1 MIIEVGSQR
10 YKEIFGARD
19 FLTQPFQSR
28 LPPHRLL
35 VEALADP
42 SKSIT
47 AIDTLLA
54 DANPNGV
61 LHSAGLQDIHL
72 GTQVLMHARVAAS
85 RVGGQLV
92 LPGNG
97 LSSNLA
103 DGLVDVMKNFKIP
116 SRASD
121 ADVQAFLI
129 EASFAVGM
137 KALGAI
143 GPVGKIAAAVIGFAR
158 EIIQLIK
165 QRRLIKEDDAERRE
179 ALAYAKLPPLQEPD
193 TQVDAWYVDQVLRP
207 LMEGPSWTPI
217 FSPRFDSD
225 EWVGVERNGGYAF
238 RPWESRARCR

>member
-19 FLTQPFQSR
+19 FLTQLFQSR
-28 LPPHRLL
+28 LPPHRLV

-42 SKSIT
+42 PKSIT

-72 GTQVLMHARVAAS
+72 GTRCSCTPASPPHASAAS
-85 RVGGQLV
+85 
-92 LPGNG
+92 
-97 LSSNLA
+97 SSSPRQRPLEQPRRRPRRRREAFCNSSA
-103 DGLVDVMKNFKIP
+103 PATPTSKP
-116 SRASD
+116 SSS
-121 ADVQAFLI
+121 

-158 EIIQLIK
+158 RSSSSSNNAASSK
-165 QRRLIKEDDAERRE
+165 K
-179 ALAYAKLPPLQEPD
+179 
-193 TQVDAWYVDQVLRP
+193 T
-207 LMEGPSWTPI
+207 TPNAR
-217 FSPRFDSD
+217 SPRL
-225 EWVGVERNGGYAF
+225 RQA
-238 RPWESRARCR
+238 PPPRA

>member
-103 DGLVDVMKNFKIP
+103 DGLVDVMKNLKFPPAPATPTSKP
-116 SRASD
+116 SSSKPAS
-121 ADVQAFLI
+121 
-129 EASFAVGM
+129 
-137 KALGAI
+137 
-143 GPVGKIAAAVIGFAR
+143 
-158 EIIQLIK
+158 
-165 QRRLIKEDDAERRE
+165 
-179 ALAYAKLPPLQEPD
+179 
-193 TQVDAWYVDQVLRP
+193 
-207 LMEGPSWTPI
+207 PS
-217 FSPRFDSD
+217 
-225 EWVGVERNGGYAF
+225 A
-238 RPWESRARCR
+238 